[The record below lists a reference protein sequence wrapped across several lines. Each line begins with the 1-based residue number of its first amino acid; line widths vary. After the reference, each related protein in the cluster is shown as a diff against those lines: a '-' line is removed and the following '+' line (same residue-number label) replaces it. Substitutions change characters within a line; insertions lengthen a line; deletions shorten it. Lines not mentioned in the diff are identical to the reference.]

1 MFSLFCIFSSVLPA
15 GGLQLTS
22 QGGDGLQTI
31 AMTNAASAG
40 GAIVH
45 YAQGSDPQFIVPG
58 KKEGDSSFWFQ
69 YALGLITFLVAL
81 EILVLY

>member
-1 MFSLFCIFSSVLPA
+1 MASCRASTEDIYQVNLNFKTSLFSLFHISSTVLPA

-22 QGGDGLQTI
+22 QGGDGLQTL
-31 AMTNAASAG
+31 AMTNAATAG

-58 KKEGDSSFWFQ
+58 KEEEDSSF
-69 YALGLITFLVAL
+69 
-81 EILVLY
+81 

>member
-1 MFSLFCIFSSVLPA
+1 MFSLFHIFFTVLPA

-22 QGGDGLQTI
+22 QGGDGLQTL
-31 AMTNAASAG
+31 AMTNAATAG

-58 KKEGDSSFWFQ
+58 RKEEEEEEDRCF
-69 YALGLITFLVAL
+69 
-81 EILVLY
+81 